1 MPSEEDT
8 MAKSG
13 CWGLSFLKRT
23 CRGCRRHLLAW
34 LVGIV
39 LLYSIFF
46 VSQYV
51 VLNNSTVKSLRA
63 YDVISRDSDVIPKA
77 YSRSYEPPTW
87 GNVSGLRDE
96 IKPLLIQ
103 YTLSLKKRGSTE
115 VLNVPWN
122 GPEIDFQS
130 DACGNV
136 KTIKTTSKA
145 TIIINLHG
153 ARVDKALTSL
163 FHVIKLTNISLV
175 EDVIIIGDMGL
186 PLLYRDVYELFSD
199 YLPTFRLFISPKRTT
214 VTQAR
219 KYAAKF
225 AHGEIIVFLD
235 GLVVVTK
242 HWLEQIMTAILE
254 NPNSIVQPLII
265 TNQTILD
272 KNGRP
277 MYIHKREIQ
286 LDLTLKEVKVPVSMA
301 ENSWS
306 KESLI
311 SSTAFALRKELYENL
326 REFDEYSG
334 LTDLE
339 TMVLSL
345 KSWMCGEG
353 VVTAQ
358 CATVILQSPTSAV
371 DKSPATSSA
380 MTGKTTL
387 LKRYRHLLFV
397 AAVWLPPYDEVY
409 KCLLPKSKQVR
420 LTYIDK
426 RNIRMYKLFY
436 NRLKCRKFTDFI
448 KLVQPNFIKPER
460 NTTGHGAL
468 SVEGHDL
475 YLTRSRNGS
484 LTFLSDLAPSSHPF
498 TYANSK
504 LTVSGLCVTFQP
516 NNKIFLRNCEK
527 KNLNQDWLY
536 KDGQIRLMR
545 NTHLCI
551 VRDRNATIPSVYPC
565 RSKHVV
571 AKFTFTFNF
580 AVNCIK

>member
-1 MPSEEDT
+1 MLLKNDI
-8 MAKSG
+8 MAKPG
-13 CWGLSFLKRT
+13 CWVLPFLKRT
-23 CRGCRRHLLAW
+23 CRACRRHLLAW
-34 LVGIV
+34 LIGIV

-51 VLNNSTVKSLRA
+51 VLNNSVVKTLRS
-63 YDVISRDSDVIPKA
+63 YDVISRDSDVILKA
-77 YSRSYEPPTW
+77 YARPDEQPTW
-87 GNVSGLRDE
+87 GNISGLRDE
-96 IKPLLIQ
+96 IKPLLKQ
-103 YTLSLKKRGSTE
+103 YTLSLKKRGAPE
-115 VLNVPWN
+115 MLNVPWN

-130 DACGNV
+130 DACGNM
-136 KTIKTTSKA
+136 KPINTSSKV
-145 TIIINLHG
+145 TIIITLHG
-153 ARVDKALTSL
+153 ARIDKGLTSL
-163 FHVIKLTNISLV
+163 FHLLKLTNISLV

-186 PLLYRDVYELFSD
+186 PTLYRDVYEIVSD

-225 AHGEIIVFLD
+225 AHGEVLVFLD

-242 HWLEQIMTAILE
+242 HWLEQIMAAILE

-265 TNQTILD
+265 TNHTMLD

-277 MYIHKREIQ
+277 KYIHKREIQ
-286 LDLTLKEVKVPVSMA
+286 LDLTLKEVKVPVSIA
-301 ENSWS
+301 ENSLI

-345 KSWMCGEG
+345 KSWMCAEG

-358 CATVILQSPTSAV
+358 CATVILQSPTSTA
-371 DKSPATSSA
+371 DRSLTAPSSATS
-380 MTGKTTL
+380 KTTL

-397 AAVWLPPYDEVY
+397 ASVWFPPYDEVY

-420 LTYIDK
+420 LSYIEK

-436 NRLKCRKFTDFI
+436 NRLKCRKFPEFI
-448 KLVQPNFIKPER
+448 NLVQPKFIKPVR
-460 NTTGHGAL
+460 NTTNHGAL
-468 SVEGHDL
+468 YVEGHDL
-475 YLTRSRNGS
+475 YITRSRNGS
-484 LTFLSDLAPSSHPF
+484 LTFVSELAPNSEPF
-498 TYANSK
+498 TLVNSK
-504 LTVSGLCVTFQP
+504 LIVNGQCVTFQP

-527 KNLNQDWLY
+527 KNLNQRWLY

-545 NTHLCI
+545 NMHLCM
-551 VRDRNATIPSVYPC
+551 VRDKNASIPSVYPC
-565 RSKHVV
+565 RSKHVLT
-571 AKFTFTFNF
+571 KFTFTFNF